1 MPTEVVFRKLGNST
15 GLVFPPAVL
24 RDLGLRPGSCM
35 SLETGADGSIILRPK
50 RRYTL
55 AELVA
60 QCDLN
65 APVPDGMQHPPWGR
79 RCGDVHHL

>member
-1 MPTEVVFRKLGNST
+1 MQTEVVFRKLGNST

-35 SLETGADGSIILRPK
+35 LLETSAEGTITLRPK

-60 QCDLN
+60 QCDMH
-65 APVPDGMQHPPWGR
+65 APAPDDVRAWDAAPPVGTEEW
-79 RCGDVHHL
+79 

>member
-35 SLETGADGSIILRPK
+35 SLETDAQGTITLRPK

-55 AELVA
+55 AELLA
-60 QCDLN
+60 QCDPQ
-65 APVPDGMQHPPWGR
+65 APVANDVLAWDAAPPVGTELW
-79 RCGDVHHL
+79 